1 MTRMKTHNNYI
12 SLLRPYPFLFLLHI
26 ILIIL
31 IKTHGYAQAPTVRF
45 VNMNGETIAE
55 VESVI
60 HEDTVF
66 LPVETVKDV
75 FDSEMTYNYHLPRS
89 QLILKT
95 KGKEL
100 RLRMGNDTVNIVSDK
115 KKISINVP
123 PRVIQ
128 GQPMLPIN
136 FFQDILPHLDAVV
149 VLYNPNLQ
157 RVRIIPKTTW
167 EGNIDDTVKS
177 LIVIID
183 PGHGGDEDIGCKS
196 QNGMVEKEIVLAVAK
211 KIQTLS
217 KQHQGFIVHLTRE
230 QDVNITRTQ
239 RVQFT
244 NRKQGQL
251 FLSLHCNASFAENH
265 KGMRLYINNPNGQI
279 RSKAGIT
286 KVIGQRGI
294 IILNQA
300 NYLKQSRNYANILQ
314 NELNFFTED
323 QVTLKEFP
331 IIALS
336 DVYMPAVMLE
346 LGYLSNTADA
356 TKLSNPAYISELA
369 KTILRSIKL
378 YATSI
383 EGSLNT
389 VNE

>member
-1 MTRMKTHNNYI
+1 MKTQNNYN
-12 SLLRPYPFLFLLHI
+12 SLLRPYHFLFLIQI
-26 ILIIL
+26 ILIIF

-45 VNMNGETIAE
+45 VNMNGEIIAE
-55 VESVI
+55 VEAVLHENSVY
-60 HEDTVF
+60 

-75 FDSEMTYNYHLPRS
+75 FDSEMTYNYHLPKK

-100 RLRMGNDTVNIVSDK
+100 RLRMGSDTVNIVSDK
-115 KKISINVP
+115 KIVPINVP
-123 PRVIQ
+123 PPVIQ

-136 FFQDILPHLDAVV
+136 FFQNILHLLDDVV

-157 RVRIIPKTTW
+157 RVRIIPKTVE
-167 EGNIDDTVKS
+167 EGNIDDVDKNF
-177 LIVIID
+177 IVIID
-183 PGHGGDEDIGCKS
+183 PGHGGEEDIGCKS

-217 KQHQGFIVHLTRE
+217 EQQGFIVHLTRE
-230 QDVNITRTQ
+230 RDINKTRIQ

-244 NRKQGQL
+244 NRKNGQL
-251 FLSLHCNASFAENH
+251 FISLHCNASYAENH
-265 KGMRLYINNPNGQI
+265 KGMRLYINNPNGQL

-286 KVIGQRGI
+286 KVIGQKGI
-294 IILNQA
+294 NILNQA
-300 NYLKQSRNYANILQ
+300 NYLKQSRDYATILQ

-331 IIALS
+331 MIALS

-356 TKLSNPAYISELA
+356 TKLSNPDYISDLA
-369 KTILRSIKL
+369 KSILRSIKL
-378 YATSI
+378 YTTSV
-383 EGSLNT
+383 EDNT
-389 VNE
+389 KTVDE

>member
-1 MTRMKTHNNYI
+1 M
-12 SLLRPYPFLFLLHI
+12 LRPYPFFFLLYI
-26 ILIIL
+26 ILIIF
-31 IKTHGYAQAPTVRF
+31 IETHGYAQAPTVRF
-45 VNMNGETIAE
+45 VNMNGEIIAE
-55 VESVI
+55 VESSL

-89 QLILKT
+89 QLIIKT
-95 KGKEL
+95 KGKEI

-136 FFQDILPHLDAVV
+136 FFQDILPNLDDID

-157 RVRIIPKTTW
+157 RVRLIPKNAW
-167 EGNIDDTVKS
+167 EGNTEDAVNR

-183 PGHGGDEDIGCKS
+183 PGHGGDDDIGCKS
-196 QNGMVEKEIVLAVAK
+196 QNGLVEKEIVLAVAK

-217 KQHQGFIVHLTRE
+217 IQHGLNIYLTRE
-230 QDVNITRTQ
+230 QDVTKTRTQ

-265 KGMRLYINNPNGQI
+265 SGIRLYINNPNGEL

-286 KVIGQRGI
+286 KVIGQKGI
-294 IILNQA
+294 NILNQA
-300 NYLKQSRNYANILQ
+300 NYLKQSRDYATILQ

-323 QVTLKEFP
+323 EVTLKEYP
-331 IIALS
+331 LIALS
-336 DVYMPAVMLE
+336 DVYMPAVLLE
-346 LGYLSNTADA
+346 LGYLSNIDDA
-356 TKLSNPAYISELA
+356 TKLSN
-369 KTILRSIKL
+369 
-378 YATSI
+378 
-383 EGSLNT
+383 LNT
-389 VNE
+389 YPNWQRLFSVQ

>member
-1 MTRMKTHNNYI
+1 MTRMKTQNNYN
-12 SLLRPYPFLFLLHI
+12 SLLRSYPFLFLIHI
-26 ILIIL
+26 ILIIS

-45 VNMNGETIAE
+45 VNMNGEIIAE
-55 VESVI
+55 VEAVLHENSVY
-60 HEDTVF
+60 

-75 FDSEMTYNYHLPRS
+75 FDSEMTYNYHLPKK

-95 KGKEL
+95 KGKEI
-100 RLRMGNDTVNIVSDK
+100 RLRMGSDTVNIVSDNK
-115 KKISINVP
+115 NVPINVP

-136 FFQDILPHLDAVV
+136 FFQNILHLLDDVV

-157 RVRIIPKTTW
+157 RVRIIPKTV
-167 EGNIDDTVKS
+167 EDGNTDDDVKHFT
-177 LIVIID
+177 VIID
-183 PGHGGDEDIGCKS
+183 PGHGGEEDIGCKS

-211 KIQTLS
+211 QIQTLS
-217 KQHQGFIVHLTRE
+217 KQHGLIVHLTRE
-230 QDVNITRTQ
+230 QDINKTRIQ

-251 FLSLHCNASFAENH
+251 FLSLHCNASYAENH
-265 KGMRLYINNPNGQI
+265 KGMRLYINNPNGHL

-294 IILNQA
+294 YILNQA
-300 NYLKQSRNYANILQ
+300 NYLKQSRDYATILQ

-331 IIALS
+331 MIALA
-336 DVYMPAVMLE
+336 DVYMPAVLLE
-346 LGYLSNTADA
+346 LGYLSNTDDA
-356 TKLSNPAYISELA
+356 TKLSNPDYISNLA
-369 KTILRSIKL
+369 KSIVRSIKL
-378 YATSI
+378 YATSV
-383 EGSLNT
+383 EDNT
-389 VNE
+389 KTVDE

>member
-1 MTRMKTHNNYI
+1 MKTQNNYN
-12 SLLRPYPFLFLLHI
+12 SLLRPYHFLFLIQI
-26 ILIIL
+26 ILIIF

-45 VNMNGETIAE
+45 VNMNGEIIAE
-55 VESVI
+55 VESVL
-60 HEDTVF
+60 HKNSVY

-75 FDSEMTYNYHLPRS
+75 FDSEMTYNYHLPKK

-100 RLRMGNDTVNIVSDK
+100 RLRMGSDTVNIVSDK
-115 KKISINVP
+115 KIVPINVP
-123 PRVIQ
+123 PQVIQ

-136 FFQDILPHLDAVV
+136 FFQNILHLLDDVV

-157 RVRIIPKTTW
+157 RVRIIPKTVE
-167 EGNIDDTVKS
+167 EGNIDDVDKNF
-177 LIVIID
+177 IVIID
-183 PGHGGDEDIGCKS
+183 PGHGGEEDIGCKS

-217 KQHQGFIVHLTRE
+217 EQQGFIVHLTRE
-230 QDVNITRTQ
+230 RDINKTRIQ

-244 NRKQGQL
+244 NRKNGQL
-251 FLSLHCNASFAENH
+251 FISLHCNASYAENH
-265 KGMRLYINNPNGQI
+265 KGMRLYINNPNGQL

-286 KVIGQRGI
+286 KVIGQKGI
-294 IILNQA
+294 NILNQA
-300 NYLKQSRNYANILQ
+300 NYLKQSRDYATILQ

-331 IIALS
+331 MIALS

-346 LGYLSNTADA
+346 LGYLSNTDDA
-356 TKLSNPAYISELA
+356 TKLSNPDYISDLA
-369 KTILRSIKL
+369 KSILRSIKL
-378 YATSI
+378 YTTSV
-383 EGSLNT
+383 EDNT
-389 VNE
+389 KTVDE